1 MVSNDW
7 NQFLLFKI
15 WVCLGFEI
23 RHYFGGFGL
32 ATALRECHKNHGHA
46 AHSPGLGHA
55 SAQLVVCQPS
65 AWQTVAARAG
75 TQPCSFV
82 VNVVVGVAQK
92 NHASIQFLLFNGIDG
107 TLQLVNENWSKFA
120 YHRTGTQCAT
130 VGFAIGSRLGVE
142 GKQFMILQIVLKP
155 QTDYIIYV
163 RIYHWPWIMA
173 KYQHHTICW
182 QHGNG
187 GLWKTNLVHNLD
199 SRYFFWGVTEYPT
212 ISTVLKRYLHLLPL
226 FESAIFHHIF
236 MRRPNYESSLWNGHT
251 KCTDTGRFG
260 IKTWTNNYWFR
271 RVPDY
276 VPATT
281 FQQILFGVEVSARQ
295 SVHMSDNRWKKRYWC
310 L

>member
-92 NHASIQFLLFNGIDG
+92 NHASIHPVFVVQWDWQDI
-107 TLQLVNENWSKFA
+107 
-120 YHRTGTQCAT
+120 
-130 VGFAIGSRLGVE
+130 AIGERKL
-142 GKQFMILQIVLKP
+142 KQICLPSHRNPMCNGWVRDWQQAWCGRETILQFVLKP
-155 QTDYIIYV
+155 QTDYITYV

-187 GLWKTNLVHNLD
+187 GLWRTNLVHNLD
-199 SRYFFWGVTEYPT
+199 SWYFFWGVTEYPT

-236 MRRPNYESSLWNGHT
+236 MRRPNDESSLWNGHT
-251 KCTDTGRFG
+251 ECTDTCRFG

-276 VPATT
+276 VPTTT

-295 SVHMSDNRWKKRYWC
+295 SVHMSDNRWKKRYRC